1 MTACIWH
8 NISYIGNLVNSDYV
22 SRFLTSAIDFSLIT
36 NLGLPECLIFSSN
49 INLIQFLIDPK
60 EFSYNNPSSWKNI
73 QNFMYEMWSMHV
85 FVYTFCH
92 QAAFGCIFQ
101 HFQLSCFVKPF
112 LLWLFYEID
121 LKFVKY
127 LALLMQILYF
137 FCNFCNWSTLMKQ
150 QRNRLWSPLLYY
162 LVSVLN

>member
-112 LLWLFYEID
+112 CYGCSMKLISSLWNIVLCWCRFYIFSAIIATGLPLWNNKEIVFD
-121 LKFVKY
+121 H
-127 LALLMQILYF
+127 LY
-137 FCNFCNWSTLMKQ
+137 CITWYQ
-150 QRNRLWSPLLYY
+150 Y
-162 LVSVLN
+162 